1 MLLSNYC
8 HIFLLCIS
16 HYLPFMEIGFLD
28 KGIQN
33 VSLSILMSGLY
44 IKAVSSPSY
53 IVSNDRMINNE
64 LE

>member
-1 MLLSNYC
+1 
-8 HIFLLCIS
+8 
-16 HYLPFMEIGFLD
+16 MEIGFLD